1 MSGLNQ
7 RPLLRVPIQEYV
19 FPVTTTWSPERAC
32 LAYVFSVGAG
42 GSGGNV
48 GNIVSGSKNGG
59 ATGGGAGGA
68 AKSLLQLSPGVT
80 YTATIGAGGTG
91 PTASIVEVDTQ
102 NGNDGGITT
111 FAGTGIT
118 TLTGNGGKGGR
129 LRTSNAN
136 VDLVIA
142 GAIGGTATG
151 GTIFNVTGGSSG
163 LIDNSGQTTSTLNSY
178 ATGGGAPGVTG
189 TAFPSGSI
197 TNGGKLALTGNY
209 ENATG
214 GAGMGGSSG
223 SLDVNVASS
232 TISTSGGSGI
242 ASGEDNLN
250 GSYSHYYNPGN
261 TVNVSEIGVTALH
274 LLSPIGLILGHGSG
288 GRGAVSLN
296 SSLTFYGIG
305 FGGGGGR
312 CGGNGVSGSYVSGAG
327 SWGGGGGGFSAGDG
341 SAAST
346 CGAGGNGLVLI
357 QVLEYL
363 T

>member
-7 RPLLRVPIQEYV
+7 RSLLRVPIQEFV

-48 GNIVSGSKNGG
+48 GSILTGTKNGG
-59 ATGGGAGGA
+59 ATGGGAGGT

-80 YTATIGAGGTG
+80 YTATIGAGGAG
-91 PTASIVEVDTQ
+91 PTGSVVETDTQ

-129 LRTSNAN
+129 LKTSNAN
-136 VDLVIA
+136 IDVVVA

-163 LIDNSGQTTSTLNSY
+163 SISNSGQTTSTLNSY
-178 ATGGGAPGVTG
+178 ATGGGAPGVSG

-197 TNGGKLALTGNY
+197 TNGGATALASW

-223 SLDVNVASS
+223 SLDVNLTNPTTA
-232 TISTSGGSGI
+232 TSGGSGI
-242 ASGEDNLN
+242 ASGEDDVN
-250 GSYSHYYNPGN
+250 GSYTHYYNPGN
-261 TVNVSEIGVTALH
+261 TTNVTQIGLTALH
-274 LLSPIGLILGHGSG
+274 MLSPVGLIYGHGSG
-288 GRGAVSLN
+288 GSAVISLN
-296 SSLTFYGIG
+296 NSLTFPGIG
-305 FGGGGGR
+305 FGGGGAR
-312 CGGNGVSGSYVSGAG
+312 CGGGGVSSTYVSGAG
-327 SWGGGGGGFSAGDG
+327 SWGGGGGAFSAGDG
-341 SAAST
+341 SGSTT